1 MTIMATLNV
10 RLVNIHEFQIHTCA
24 VEVRFW
30 DVNTLRSEKPA
41 DNLQTTF
48 PMLLFWHFAIL
59 WLAIWYPVA
68 ITLVSSLQFTAT
80 HLKTGCQ
87 QMNFADTQPSNKLQS
102 LDEMI
107 IHVLQEIVPRRFGS
121 GFWEDLTYQILE
133 VTRRFIG
140 RGILFVGGGGGGGY
154 SGGHGSGYNGSGAE
168 SACKQKK
175 IMKLLSCTNDTA
187 NCASDDSNATTK
199 TIPHIYKIAGD
210 NVGHW
215 R

>member
-1 MTIMATLNV
+1 
-10 RLVNIHEFQIHTCA
+10 
-24 VEVRFW
+24 
-30 DVNTLRSEKPA
+30 
-41 DNLQTTF
+41 
-48 PMLLFWHFAIL
+48 MLLFWHFDIIMACNLMAI
-59 WLAIWYPVA
+59 AVA
-68 ITLVSSLQFTAT
+68 ITLVSSRQFTAT
-80 HLKTGCQ
+80 YLKTGCL
-87 QMNFADTQPSNKLQS
+87 QMNSAGTQPSSELPS

-107 IHVLQEIVPRRFGS
+107 IHVLKEMVPMRFGS
-121 GFWEDLTYQILE
+121 GFWEDLTYQILK

-140 RGILFVGGGGGGGY
+140 RGVLFVRGGGGGGCN
-154 SGGHGSGYNGSGAE
+154 GGHGSGYNGSGAE